1 MKKLLVS
8 ALLVAAPVA
17 FANEDVDALVD
28 QKLNE
33 YFASEA
39 FDTVIDDAIIRY
51 TVRQQEA
58 QREAQREAA
67 RAQTASLNPVGDTDY
82 VRGNPDARFTLLEFS
97 DYECSFCK
105 RFHETAK
112 EFLERNEEVNWVYRH
127 FPLEFHNPL
136 ATRQAEAAECVG
148 KVGGND
154 AFWAYSDAVF
164 ERTNSNGNGMD
175 AAELV
180 PMAGELGLD
189 EAAVQ
194 ECLDGNEFRP
204 KIQLQMQNAQTAGV
218 SGTPGNFLFDNETGN
233 VIPLNGAQPLSTL
246 EAALADLASE

>member
-1 MKKLLVS
+1 MKKLLVTG
-8 ALLVAAPVA
+8 LLLAAPLT
-17 FANEDVDALVD
+17 FASNDVDAQVE

-39 FDTVIDDAIIRY
+39 FDNVIDEAINRY
-51 TVRQQEA
+51 VVRQQQAQEDA
-58 QREAQREAA
+58 QRQAA
-67 RAQTASLNPVGDTDY
+67 RDQASALRPVDDNDY
-82 VRGNPDARFTLLEFS
+82 VRGNPDARFTLLEYS

-105 RFHETAK
+105 RFHNTAK
-112 EFLERNEEVNWVYRH
+112 QFLERNEDVNWVYRH

-154 AFWAYSDAVF
+154 AFWAYSDAIF
-164 ERTNSNGNGMD
+164 ERTSSNGNGMSAD
-175 AAELV
+175 ELV

-194 ECLDGNEFRP
+194 ACLDANEFRP
-204 KIQLQMQNAQTAGV
+204 KIQLQMQNAQSAGV
-218 SGTPGNFLFDNETGN
+218 SGTPGNFLFDNETGD
-233 VIPLNGAQPLSTL
+233 VIPLAGAQPLETL
-246 EAALADLASE
+246 ERALAELSGE